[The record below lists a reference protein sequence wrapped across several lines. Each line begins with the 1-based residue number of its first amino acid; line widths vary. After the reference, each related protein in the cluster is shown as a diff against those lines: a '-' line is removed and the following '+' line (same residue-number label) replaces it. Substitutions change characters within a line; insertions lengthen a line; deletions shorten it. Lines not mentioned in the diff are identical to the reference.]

1 MMSTKFLQETI
12 TKTLVVKG
20 SVILTD
26 LTDEVV
32 KGEAAVAHGRF
43 SDVWKGIWND
53 PIERRPRPVSSLWCC
68 VVRSAHDMIQVAIK
82 VLRQVMVQNVRE
94 KLIKVW
100 SASVAGMFWADMMVC

>member
-53 PIERRPRPVSSLWCC
+53 PIERRPRSVSFFMVTCCLKVSSQYDSGCNQGLASSHGTKCSRKAHQGMECFCC
-68 VVRSAHDMIQVAIK
+68 WN
-82 VLRQVMVQNVRE
+82 VL
-94 KLIKVW
+94 
-100 SASVAGMFWADMMVC
+100 S

>member
-53 PIERRPRPVSSLWCC
+53 PIERRPRPVSFFVVLCC
-68 VVRSAHDMIQVAIK
+68 K
-82 VLRQVMVQNVRE
+82 VNSQYDSGCNEVP
-94 KLIKVW
+94 
-100 SASVAGMFWADMMVC
+100 A